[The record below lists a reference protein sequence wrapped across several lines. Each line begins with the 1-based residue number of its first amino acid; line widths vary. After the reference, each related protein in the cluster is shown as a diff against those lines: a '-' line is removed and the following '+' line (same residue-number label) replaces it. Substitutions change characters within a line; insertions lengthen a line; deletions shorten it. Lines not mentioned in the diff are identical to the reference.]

1 MNKDEQER
9 KKFLEDQLQWC
20 KEQDTI
26 LEEIEFKLNK
36 MREITEYAL
45 KYDLSKIE
53 KDQLNHQL
61 NELKKEVHLLE
72 KMLQTVFH

>member
-26 LEEIEFKLNK
+26 LEEIEFKLYK
-36 MREITEYAL
+36 MREIAEYAL
-45 KYDLSKIE
+45 KHDLSKIE

-61 NELKKEVHLLE
+61 NKLKKEVHSLE